1 MRYRL
6 EVTVNPGSKKTVLE
20 EDATGLRIRLTAPAV
35 EGKANKA
42 LVRFLA
48 DSLDLPQS
56 AIEIGHGL
64 HGRKKTIFIEAAGL
78 PEPYLSKATTSTRQE
93 KT

>member
-1 MRYRL
+1 MRFRL
-6 EVTVNPGSKKTVLE
+6 ELTVKPGSKMTALE
-20 EDATGLRIRLTAPAV
+20 RDAAGSIRIRLNAPAV

-42 LVRFLA
+42 LVRFLS

-64 HGRKKTIFIEAAGL
+64 HGRKKTIFIEATSL
-78 PEPYLSKATTSTRQE
+78 PEPYLSMATISAR
-93 KT
+93 